1 MKHSMDDFGKDSAEA
16 IEKVLAGL
24 RDIEAPTGME
34 RRILAGLDGR
44 AAERSAS
51 WRWQRVV
58 RRGVP
63 VSYVACGAVLAVFV
77 LALAVP
83 VMRRFGHTPAQP
95 KIAAVPAGSTPA
107 SRSVVAATDAASA
120 PREPKLRLASAPDAS
135 QEAMVRVNGPVGD
148 FAADPEDS
156 VAMSEMRAA
165 SFPAPPMPL
174 TEQERLFLRI
184 TRSGETVE
192 LAVLDPHLREL
203 EDREEKAEF
212 QRFFA
217 RASAEQILARQAA
230 MEQAARNPEAADQA
244 AAAQSAKEQI
254 TKESSTPATEQS
266 TPEKPTTEQLTP
278 GQSTTEKP
286 TPERPTTDESTPR

>member
-1 MKHSMDDFGKDSAEA
+1 MKNSAKDSGEA

-24 RDIEAPTGME
+24 RDVEAPAGME
-34 RRILAGLDGR
+34 RRILDGLDGHAR
-44 AAERSAS
+44 KRSAS
-51 WRWQRVV
+51 WRWQGAVM
-58 RRGVP
+58 RGIP
-63 VSYVACGAVLAVFV
+63 VSYVACGAALAVFV

-83 VMRRFGHTPAQP
+83 AMRRFGHTPAQP
-95 KIAAVPAGSTPA
+95 KMAAVPAGSTPA
-107 SRSVVAATDAASA
+107 TRSVVAATDADSA
-120 PREPKLRLASAPDAS
+120 PREPKVHLASAPDAS
-135 QEAMVRVNGPVGD
+135 RAAMVRVTGSVGD
-148 FAADPEDS
+148 SAADPEDS

-203 EDREEKAEF
+203 EDRKEKAEF

-217 RASAEQILARQAA
+217 RATAEQILARQAA
-230 MEQAARNPEAADQA
+230 MERAARNPEAADQA

-254 TKESSTPATEQS
+254 TNESSTPATEQS
-266 TPEKPTTEQLTP
+266 TPEQPTAEQLSP
-278 GQSTTEKP
+278 GQSTREKP
-286 TPERPTTDESTPR
+286 TPERPTSDESTPR